1 MEWQSRLDC
10 NADHYYL
17 AGKLLNETH
26 VSVRNDSNWAG
37 VVVIDAAGDECSDD
51 AGATSGGGEWG
62 EEEEAALIREG
73 GVHAR
78 EEVVTRVV

>member
-1 MEWQSRLDC
+1 M
-10 NADHYYL
+10 
-17 AGKLLNETH
+17 
-26 VSVRNDSNWAG
+26 
-37 VVVIDAAGDECSDD
+37 IDAAGDEGSDD

-62 EEEEAALIREG
+62 EEGEAALTREG

>member
-1 MEWQSRLDC
+1 M
-10 NADHYYL
+10 
-17 AGKLLNETH
+17 K
-26 VSVRNDSNWAG
+26 
-37 VVVIDAAGDECSDD
+37 DAAGDETGSDD

>member
-1 MEWQSRLDC
+1 M
-10 NADHYYL
+10 
-17 AGKLLNETH
+17 K
-26 VSVRNDSNWAG
+26 
-37 VVVIDAAGDECSDD
+37 DAAGDETGSDD

-62 EEEEAALIREG
+62 EEEEAALTQEW